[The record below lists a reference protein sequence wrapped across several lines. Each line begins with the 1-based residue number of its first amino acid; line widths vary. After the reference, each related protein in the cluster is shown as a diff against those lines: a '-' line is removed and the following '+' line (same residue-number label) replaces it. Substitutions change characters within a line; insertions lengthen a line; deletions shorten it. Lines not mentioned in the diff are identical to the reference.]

1 MVRYDC
7 GCIILDDE
15 GDDRRCRDHKNLL
28 DEDVEEENER
38 KNILLQHIADNT
50 RLATAG
56 KLRHDINY
64 HIFFMP
70 NPRGRRILH
79 ISFCE
84 SLSQNEKQVI
94 NNKFPGLVMA
104 H

>member
-7 GCIILDDE
+7 GCIK
-15 GDDRRCRDHKNLL
+15 GDDRRCRDHKNFL
-28 DEDVEEENER
+28 DEDVGEENER

-50 RLATAG
+50 RLGTAG
-56 KLRHDINY
+56 KLRDDISY

-70 NPRGRRILH
+70 NPRGPRILH
-79 ISFCE
+79 ICFCDT
-84 SLSQNEKQVI
+84 LSQNEKQVI
-94 NNKFPGLVMA
+94 SNKFSGLVMA